1 MSTAAPMSSRSSSLP
16 PSNAAGELKDSSAM
30 TWTTA
35 TFSFPPCL
43 SRPARAPA
51 PLPRPRSKS
60 RESQAS
66 SSLGTTTSRMI
77 GNIPGFD
84 DFAELV
90 ISSERAIPRVTVTP
104 TSDHPSPRISRSL
117 RTHPP
122 RSKLS
127 EPKSTTPVV
136 PTETASL
143 PWSKEDNDAGR
154 VTFIFGRFRPSIVRR
169 SAPPS
174 TQTNQGNQVRS
185 QDFVNLPSPRE

>member
-1 MSTAAPMSSRSSSLP
+1 MLKSTRSLRLHYGSSDVVSFKLATTIKRCRRAEGFVRNDLDYGNILLSPMPLSPSPCTSASSS
-16 PSNAAGELKDSSAM
+16 
-30 TWTTA
+30 
-35 TFSFPPCL
+35 
-43 SRPARAPA
+43 
-51 PLPRPRSKS
+51 PRSKS

-127 EPKSTTPVV
+127 EPKSTTPLSQ
-136 PTETASL
+136 P
-143 PWSKEDNDAGR
+143 KQ
-154 VTFIFGRFRPSIVRR
+154 
-169 SAPPS
+169 PPS
-174 TQTNQGNQVRS
+174 LVEGGQ
-185 QDFVNLPSPRE
+185 